1 MVTLRTSS
9 CLKAW
14 TLVVVPVFLALAM
27 PARPQTF
34 SRGVPASVSSP
45 EPDGRQH
52 GIPASVVSPNAPGVN
67 AQGHP
72 VFHQRGP
79 LRRFGPRQPRRNV
92 LVPLPIFYPVYV
104 DGSYQVADP
113 YVPVQPD
120 AGQAPEPRRDDRETD
135 AVSTATEDA
144 LRLAY
149 LQGAREAMA
158 QEQEAAR
165 SSHRSVA
172 SASDDPPR
180 RKRTQDEAVSAPP
193 KEDNSPSAV
202 FIFKDGH
209 KLETRNFAIMGTT
222 LYDLSSSTVRKVS
235 LVDLNKDATIKEN
248 DDRGI
253 QIKLP

>member
-1 MVTLRTSS
+1 MITLRTSS

-14 TLVVVPVFLALAM
+14 TLVVLPVFLALAV

-67 AQGHP
+67 AQGRP

-79 LRRFGPRQPRRNV
+79 LRRFGPREPRHNV

-113 YVPVQPD
+113 YVPAQPD
-120 AGQAPEPRRDDRETD
+120 ARAADAAESEPSRDR
-135 AVSTATEDA
+135 STAREDE
-144 LRLAY
+144 LRQAY

-165 SSHRSVA
+165 NSHRSVA
-172 SASDDPPR
+172 SSASDDPPR
-180 RKRTQDEAVSAPP
+180 RKRAQDEAVSAPP

-222 LYDLSSSTVRKVS
+222 LYDLSSSTVKKVS